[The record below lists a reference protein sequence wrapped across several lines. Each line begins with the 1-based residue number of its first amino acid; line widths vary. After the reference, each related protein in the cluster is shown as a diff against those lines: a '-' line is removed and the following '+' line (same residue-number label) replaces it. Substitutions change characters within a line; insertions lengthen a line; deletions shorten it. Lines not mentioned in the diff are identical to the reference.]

1 MMYGVG
7 MQSIDPKTLGGM
19 VIHPVAVVESKIKM
33 KTVVTRCAAA
43 AQ

>member
-1 MMYGVG
+1 MMYGIG
-7 MQSIDPKTLGGM
+7 MQSIDPKTLVGM
-19 VIHPVAVVESKIKM
+19 EIHPVAVVESKIKK

>member
-1 MMYGVG
+1 MMYGDG

-19 VIHPVAVVESKIKM
+19 AIHPVAVVENKIKM

>member
-7 MQSIDPKTLGGM
+7 MQSIDPKTLEM
-19 VIHPVAVVESKIKM
+19 EIHLVAIVENEIKK